1 METGDCTGKVRAR
14 QGGLEAKLK
23 SAHTLTQEITSIT
36 HAKTEKIIVVLVKTF
51 ALWVKRLLN
60 VTQ

>member
-1 METGDCTGKVRAR
+1 
-14 QGGLEAKLK
+14 LK
-23 SAHTLTQEITSIT
+23 SAHTLTQEITFII